1 MLKRS
6 VVMEI
11 GVKAKK
17 ESKPNIKIKNADFY
31 WFFFFVALPF
41 ISIVYSIAEF
51 LYKN

>member
-1 MLKRS
+1 
-6 VVMEI
+6 MEI

-17 ESKPNIKIKNADFY
+17 EIKPRLKINNVDFF

>member
-1 MLKRS
+1 
-6 VVMEI
+6 MEI

-17 ESKPNIKIKNADFY
+17 EIKPKINIKNADSL
-31 WFFFFVALPF
+31 WFFFFVALPL